1 MVTDSGTIA
10 GCAYVSTVYVQ
21 NGATVAP
28 GDASSTYPVGCL
40 KVKSA
45 LYAYAGS
52 HVNLFIYKANNT
64 ATARSYFDVEGNLSI
79 DGDINV
85 SMRGYTPKEGD
96 EIILWTANNFVGAPT
111 EINLPDISS
120 YGLAWDTSDLL
131 KPTGIL
137 RVVNPDAIHHIDAGE
152 WTHVQVYTT
161 EADVEKRLSTYG
173 RGTYL
178 LRMSSGRKNET
189 IKISVK

>member
-1 MVTDSGTIA
+1 MEGT
-10 GCAYVSTVYVQ
+10 
-21 NGATVAP
+21 
-28 GDASSTYPVGCL
+28 
-40 KVKSA
+40 
-45 LYAYAGS
+45 
-52 HVNLFIYKANNT
+52 
-64 ATARSYFDVEGNLSI
+64 LSI

-96 EIILWTANNFVGAPT
+96 EIILWTANTFAGAPT

-137 RVVNPDAIHHIDAGE
+137 RVVNPDAIHHIDASE

-161 EADVEKRLSTYG
+161 EGMEVGTLDCERADVEKRLNTYG